1 MGKESEK
8 VSELLERAK
17 NSQEE
22 VDALLHQVTK
32 QVVKEMLKE
41 SSREP
46 QEKAK
51 TILHIADTLKVAY
64 ATAANLV
71 HEVETEGLLILEKVD
86 KETAEISEEAR
97 KSLQVKLTVA
107 TKEIISVKEF
117 KELMRQMEEV
127 LQKMV
132 KETELVFDVTKT
144 KEENVVIFLR
154 PFQQVITLN
163 KVLETMK
170 RYYFQW
176 ASNSFLDTET
186 TVAAWEYLTEKDRFQ
201 DFTDCLKLQDRLNG
215 EIEVISR
222 TAANKTLQLFGDEF
236 CSEIVTEILKVLEL
250 DVKPIRERSRQT
262 AEQYRKL
269 LGEKKMDLSKVF
281 SPNLCCIEYEATGFS
296 IAFEEKDA

>member
-1 MGKESEK
+1 MKKELEK
-8 VSELLERAK
+8 VSELLERVK

-71 HEVETEGLLILEKVD
+71 YEVETEGLLTIEKAD
-86 KETAEISEEAR
+86 KETAEVPEEAR

-117 KELMRQMEEV
+117 KELMQQLEVV
-127 LQKMV
+127 LQKMIE
-132 KETELVFDVTKT
+132 ETEFVFDVTKT
-144 KEENVVIFLR
+144 KEENVVIFLKS
-154 PFQQVITLN
+154 FYQVMALDR
-163 KVLETMK
+163 VLETMK

-186 TVAAWEYLTEKDRFQ
+186 TVATWEYLTEKDRFQ
-201 DFTDCLKLQDRLNG
+201 DFNDCLKLQDRLNG
-215 EIEVISR
+215 EIEVIR
-222 TAANKTLQLFGDEF
+222 RIAANKTLQLFGNEF
-236 CSEIVTEILKVLEL
+236 CREIVTGILKVLEL
-250 DVKPIRERSRQT
+250 DANPIMERSRQT

-281 SPNLCCIEYEATGFS
+281 SPNLCCIEYEAAGFS